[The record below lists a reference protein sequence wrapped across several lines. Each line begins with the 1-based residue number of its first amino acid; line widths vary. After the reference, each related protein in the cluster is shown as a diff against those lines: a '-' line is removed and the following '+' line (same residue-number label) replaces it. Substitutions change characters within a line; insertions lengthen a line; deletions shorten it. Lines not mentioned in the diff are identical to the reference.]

1 MEQYEGKINNIIL
14 ELIDYIIFN
23 FNFHFHNGEFYL
35 QKEKNDFRYD
45 IIRENRVI
53 SEVLKIYAIKDL
65 ISFIHLIYD
74 RFLILI
80 NTSFIKYPE
89 QKKIFIIFSNNK
101 YFKYNSVIK
110 RSKKFEGFVCPN
122 FKLHICYPESCYVEQ
137 SYYSFKSQMKMINS
151 SASNYPNDIMSYN
164 IISTIRDVM
173 VYFTEINK
181 ECCNTVLS
189 YLEVN
194 KILDYN
200 IQKGEIPFP

>member
-1 MEQYEGKINNIIL
+1 MEKYEGNLNKIIL
-14 ELIDYIIFN
+14 ELIDYIILN
-23 FNFHFHNGEFYL
+23 FNFHFHNGNFYL

-45 IIRENRVI
+45 VIGEKRVI
-53 SEVLKIYAIKDL
+53 SEVLKIYTIKDL

-80 NTSFIKYPE
+80 NTSFIEYLE
-89 QKKIFIIFSNNK
+89 QKKMVIIFSNNK
-101 YFKYNSVIK
+101 YFKYSSVIK
-110 RSKKFEGFVCPN
+110 RSKKFEGFVSPN
-122 FKLHICYPESCYVEQ
+122 FKLHICYPESCYFEH

-151 SASNYPNDIMSYN
+151 AASNYPNDIMSYN
-164 IISTIRDVM
+164 IISTTRDVM

-181 ECCNTVLS
+181 ECCNIILS

-194 KILDYN
+194 KNLDYH

>member
-1 MEQYEGKINNIIL
+1 
-14 ELIDYIIFN
+14 
-23 FNFHFHNGEFYL
+23 
-35 QKEKNDFRYD
+35 
-45 IIRENRVI
+45 
-53 SEVLKIYAIKDL
+53 
-65 ISFIHLIYD
+65 
-74 RFLILI
+74 
-80 NTSFIKYPE
+80 
-89 QKKIFIIFSNNK
+89 
-101 YFKYNSVIK
+101 
-110 RSKKFEGFVCPN
+110 
-122 FKLHICYPESCYVEQ
+122 
-137 SYYSFKSQMKMINS
+137 MKMINS